1 MAFPKTHY
9 WMLLLAMLATAII
22 YANSLN
28 GPFLFDDSIHITQ
41 NRWVKIDSLDWANLS
56 RAWNSSFSAFPSDR
70 PFAQLSFG
78 INHAL
83 AGLDPWAFKVTN
95 LAIHLLTGVMVFLFT
110 RLAYRAASGA
120 PANDPQGRLLAVAVA
135 AVWLLHPLH
144 VSTVLYTVQR
154 MAQLSSLAM
163 LAGLI
168 CYVLG
173 RLRIAEGRPGLGW
186 MLAAAPIGAVGFL
199 AKENAVLLPLLL
211 LATELTLLNRV
222 STGNS
227 RGKVRL
233 VWLFYI
239 ALPLLAGL
247 AYLLTHPG
255 LMGYEGRPF
264 TLEERVL
271 TQPRVLWL
279 YLKWLLIPDISQMGL
294 FHDDLQLSAGLLD
307 PPTTLLGIVG
317 LIGLL
322 LAALVLRHRAPLF
335 SFAVLF
341 FLANHALESTV
352 LPLEMLFEHRNYLA
366 AVGPLLFLVYLVTI
380 ASSQMNVRPLA
391 MALGGLLLVSY
402 TAATLVR
409 TNQWSGYQEFVL
421 SSAENHPSS
430 PRSNFMAA
438 QVMITALSTA
448 GGNAAELADTAR
460 SFLNRGLKADPR
472 CINCLFGLV
481 VLDLHLNVPPD
492 PAVISRLSEALRT
505 GHVGPTQVSVSQFSF
520 LVP

>member
-1 MAFPKTHY
+1 
-9 WMLLLAMLATAII
+9 
-22 YANSLN
+22 
-28 GPFLFDDSIHITQ
+28 
-41 NRWVKIDSLDWANLS
+41 
-56 RAWNSSFSAFPSDR
+56 
-70 PFAQLSFG
+70 
-78 INHAL
+78 
-83 AGLDPWAFKVTN
+83 
-95 LAIHLLTGVMVFLFT
+95 
-110 RLAYRAASGA
+110 
-120 PANDPQGRLLAVAVA
+120 
-135 AVWLLHPLH
+135 
-144 VSTVLYTVQR
+144 
-154 MAQLSSLAM
+154 M

-199 AKENAVLLPLLL
+199 AKENAVLLTLLL

-294 FHDDLQLSAGLLD
+294 FHDDLRLSTGLFD
-307 PPTTLLGIVG
+307 PPTTLLAIVG

-520 LVP
+520 LVKWQRSGGSSLAASDLESIFDAALANPRWVHTGRAGIQAAYREYHEFVSQDLEAALEHAQAAVDAWPGQWSYNMQLAQILTKLGRLGQAKQALEQAARVAGNESQQQQTAELRDSLITGPPS